1 MKDIWLGQ
9 WVYPYN
15 SARTHQPL
23 WKRSDN
29 STYVLQAAFMQKK
42 NVSDS
47 SYQNRGIMKEISSF
61 SRINAKRL
69 LLKSICSP
77 NPIHK
82 CLPFW
87 PFFNVQLTSFPSLLL
102 AAGWDS
108 TCCCCFECWSD
119 STCSPTHL
127 CPEQNE
133 LMDRL
138 MDKWM
143 DEWMNEWMLLF
154 CMLVWLIM
162 YGSLTPF
169 SALNR
174 MNELMDGWM
183 NE

>member
-1 MKDIWLGQ
+1 MILDISWRDYERHMTRPMSLSVQCTTQLGHISLYGN
-9 WVYPYN
+9 VP
-15 SARTHQPL
+15 TI
-23 WKRSDN
+23 
-29 STYVLQAAFMQKK
+29 VLMFYRRRLCRKK
-42 NVSDS
+42 INVSDS

-133 LMDRL
+133 LMDR
-138 MDKWM
+138 
-143 DEWMNEWMLLF
+143 
-154 CMLVWLIM
+154 
-162 YGSLTPF
+162 
-169 SALNR
+169 
-174 MNELMDGWM
+174 
-183 NE
+183 